1 MPESKY
7 LILNVEMTKQR
18 VNTEENFIIRVSVNT
33 WDFLLKNYT
42 WQSLYDNY
50 EKWSDLINNG
60 N

>member
-18 VNTEENFIIRVSVNT
+18 VNTEENFIIRVSINT

-50 EKWSDLINNG
+50 EKWSDLLNDS
-60 N
+60 

>member
-7 LILNVEMTKQR
+7 LILNVEMTKQT
-18 VNTEENFIIRVSVNT
+18 VNVGENFIIRVSINT
-33 WDFLLKNYT
+33 WDFLAKNYT
-42 WQSLYDNY
+42 WQSLYNNY

>member
-50 EKWSDLINNG
+50 EKWSDLING
-60 N
+60 S